1 MSSAISRRDPRV
13 ERRLSSRR
21 GKYVVRIG
29 VLVSGSGSNLQSIID
44 ACEREDIDGQVSIV
58 ISNLAG
64 VYALERAYVKG
75 IPTKVVSHN
84 EYPDREKF
92 DEELVNILKG
102 SQVDLVVLAGFMRV
116 LTPTFLRQFPGSV
129 MNIHPA
135 LLPSFPGLGVRQK
148 AIDYGVRF
156 SGCTVHFVDEGV
168 DTGPIIIQAVV
179 PVYPDDTED
188 LLKERILRLE
198 HKIYPEAIGLFAR
211 GRLSIRGRKVFIK
224 NLEKDEDAF
233 LVNPSLP
240 G

>member
-1 MSSAISRRDPRV
+1 V
-13 ERRLSSRR
+13 ERRLSSHR

-29 VLVSGSGSNLQSIID
+29 ILVSGSGSNLQSIMD
-44 ACEREDIDGQVSIV
+44 ACEDKDIDGQVSIV
-58 ISNLAG
+58 ISNLPG
-64 VYALERAYVKG
+64 VYALERAQVKG
-75 IPTKVVSHN
+75 IPTEVVSNTEHPN
-84 EYPDREKF
+84 RENF
-92 DEELVNILKG
+92 DEELVKILKG
-102 SQVDLVVLAGFMRV
+102 YQVDLVVLAGFMRV
-116 LTPTFLRQFPGSV
+116 LTPAFLRQFPGRV

-179 PVYPDDTED
+179 PVYPEDTED

-198 HKIYPEAIGLFAR
+198 HKIYPEAIELFAQ
-211 GRLSIRGRKVFIK
+211 GRLFVKGRKVFIK
-224 NLEKDEDAF
+224 DLEKDEEAC
-233 LVNPSLP
+233 LVNPPLP